1 MFKPV
6 FDAANSQ
13 LMDVF
18 GMQMVELPNREKV
31 TAREKRGKSSHVL
44 SWPL

>member
-6 FDAANSQ
+6 FQEAQLQ

-18 GMQMVELPNREKV
+18 GMQMVELP
-31 TAREKRGKSSHVL
+31 ARERVTLAQRRGEFVAVIL
-44 SWPL
+44 S